1 MRSVKIRSRNGNP
14 VRPQVFYNESN
25 VTGGDDYTDR
35 FDSGR
40 FETSYGVYGSTLPA
54 SLFASQADSRVAPDI
69 YPQHAF
75 RQMNSQSQAYSS
87 EIPIHTS
94 STSRIVHIPSNDQ
107 DQMQFHQGST
117 SRGSSGSGSR
127 SRKRSSQNQSVI
139 RDGQIEYPK
148 RSRRSG
154 CNPKSSP
161 SSTCSS
167 SSCSRHKVT
176 IPGQPNY
183 NEIRANANGEESVYL
198 DDIDYR
204 PNDLLLSRANLKSVD
219 FGNAGAYINEMTE
232 SSYTGYNAP
241 VSQFKQM
248 LIRKMV
254 RSTMDESSGLF
265 SNDEREYRPYEQQVE
280 FKPSAARDRHTQQMA
295 RRVLSKYSN
304 EDYV

>member
-25 VTGGDDYTDR
+25 ATGDDGYNGR
-35 FDSGR
+35 FD
-40 FETSYGVYGSTLPA
+40 TSYDVYGSTLPA
-54 SLFASQADSRVAPDI
+54 SLFASQSDSRVAPDV

-75 RQMNSQSQAYSS
+75 RQMNSQTQLYSS
-87 EIPIHTS
+87 DIPVHTS
-94 STSRIVHIPSNDQ
+94 STSRIVHIPSDDQ

-117 SRGSSGSGSR
+117 SRGGSGSSSR
-127 SRKRSSQNQSVI
+127 SRKRSSQNQVV
-139 RDGQIEYPK
+139 IEYPK

-167 SSCSRHKVT
+167 SSSSCSHHKVT

-204 PNDLLLSRANLKSVD
+204 PNNLLLSRANLKSVD
-219 FGNAGAYINEMTE
+219 FGNAGTYINEMTE
-232 SSYTGYNAP
+232 SSYTGYNTP

-254 RSTMDESSGLF
+254 KSTVDESSGLF